1 MREKHPMTNPT
12 HADAVHALASTFSG
26 EELAGFIVRSLVPA
40 GAHSEWEAETI
51 EQVLGE
57 YEGVL
62 ATAGLPWIGS
72 TGVDGENHFFWATI
86 AEELGYD
93 HDYEFAEEEDDEKD
107 DDDLGSDEEDV

>member
-1 MREKHPMTNPT
+1 MREKHHMTNPT

-40 GAHSEWEAETI
+40 GAHSEWDSETI

-62 ATAGLPWIGS
+62 ATAGLPWVGS
-72 TGVDGENHFFWATI
+72 TGGNDENWEFWATI

-93 HDYEFAEEEDDEKD
+93 HDFEFEDEEED
-107 DDDLGSDEEDV
+107 EEE